1 MQRSIEDYKKE
12 IMDFYNRRTVDFSP
26 DTVSEENSAPQDI
39 VSEQSNDLPDYPD
52 GTGRL
57 SVFVTH
63 SGGLYPIVNAD
74 VTVSDSGGKIF
85 AKQKTDISGKTPVIN
100 LPAPSKIYSEAPGP
114 NIKDVASFYNV
125 RIDADGFVSVILEGL
140 PIFDG
145 ILSNQGY
152 DMTYLA
158 AADDDRPQV
167 VRFSNQNI
175 L

>member
-12 IMDFYNRRTVDFSP
+12 IMDFYSRRTVDFTP
-26 DTVSEENSAPQDI
+26 PPAPENEQRESVVNETAETASA
-39 VSEQSNDLPDYPD
+39 YPD

-63 SGGLYPIVNAD
+63 SGGLYPIANAD
-74 VTVSDSGGKIF
+74 VTVSDASGKIY
-85 AKQKTDISGKTPVIN
+85 AKQKTDISGKTPIIN
-100 LPAPSKIYSEAPGP
+100 LPAPSKKYSEAPGP
-114 NIKDVASFYNV
+114 NISEVASFYNV
-125 RIDADGFVSVILEGL
+125 RIDADGFVSAILEGL

-152 DMTYLA
+152 DMTYLF
-158 AADDDRPQV
+158 AADNERPQV
-167 VRFSNQNI
+167 TRYTNQNT